1 MNTQLESRAELRS
14 YQLEARAWLADN
26 APSYCGERR
35 RGLTPDQD
43 LALGRA
49 WQRLKSDHGYAAI
62 NLPREHGGG
71 GGTEAQKIIF
81 ANEEGRY
88 NLPLEYFAVSL
99 GMPVPLLLRY
109 GSPEVVADL
118 VPKAIRGEQIWCQ
131 LFSEPGAGSDL
142 AAVATRATRDGPG
155 WRLNGQKVWT
165 SLAHCADWGIVLVRT
180 DPTLPKHAGLTYFY
194 LDMRSPGIDIRRI
207 RKLAGVSQ
215 INEVFLSDVFVP
227 DSYRIGPVG
236 GGFKVAIETLMFER
250 YSGSDETLG
259 CMGVDQLVELAE
271 VSRRNGKSALE
282 DGELRAFIAETL
294 AERQGLRNIFRRAMI
309 AIAAG
314 KEPGPEGSI
323 RKLLLSRRVQ
333 ATAEMGMNLMGAD
346 ALVYGEDRDA
356 ATDATV
362 SWLLSPPLRIAG
374 GTDEIQ
380 RNTIAEKIL
389 GLPQDHRPDK
399 GVPFNQLR

>member
-1 MNTQLESRAELRS
+1 
-14 YQLEARAWLADN
+14 
-26 APSYCGERR
+26 
-35 RGLTPDQD
+35 
-43 LALGRA
+43 
-49 WQRLKSDHGYAAI
+49 
-62 NLPREHGGG
+62 
-71 GGTEAQKIIF
+71 
-81 ANEEGRY
+81 
-88 NLPLEYFAVSL
+88 
-99 GMPVPLLLRY
+99 
-109 GSPEVVADL
+109 
-118 VPKAIRGEQIWCQ
+118 
-131 LFSEPGAGSDL
+131 
-142 AAVATRATRDGPG
+142 
-155 WRLNGQKVWT
+155 
-165 SLAHCADWGIVLVRT
+165 
-180 DPTLPKHAGLTYFY
+180 
-194 LDMRSPGIDIRRI
+194 
-207 RKLAGVSQ
+207 
-215 INEVFLSDVFVP
+215 
-227 DSYRIGPVG
+227 
-236 GGFKVAIETLMFER
+236 
-250 YSGSDETLG
+250 ETLG

-399 GVPFNQLR
+399 GVPF